1 MNVIRLLQNW
11 YGLLKCRVRWNDA
24 IGESFPVTCG
34 VRQGGI
40 LSSYLFALYV
50 DDVIIQMKN
59 SDYGIC
65 IGQVFVGCVLYADN
79 IALLSAS
86 CYGLQKL
93 VTMCKL
99 YGEAW
104 DIMFNSLV
112 LMTGVVSLLP
122 LEARTRVTVL

>member
-1 MNVIRLLQNW
+1 MQSDIRQSYMAASIVWRWLNSKLHFCKPTVNDLSTAIRNCLLRPDFNVPELIRL
-11 YGLLKCRVRWNDA
+11 
-24 IGESFPVTCG
+24 
-34 VRQGGI
+34 
-40 LSSYLFALYV
+40 
-50 DDVIIQMKN
+50 KN

-65 IGQVFVGCVLYADN
+65 IGQVFVGCVLYADD

-104 DIMFNSLV
+104 DIM
-112 LMTGVVSLLP
+112 
-122 LEARTRVTVL
+122 